1 MDTCRDEGQRG
12 DAVAIFGLVSHSED
26 RAKFEVKNEKLNT
39 TNDGCAGGV
48 MPSSR
53 TLSLM
58 LTVVIAAGSA
68 WAHDSGTPFAAW
80 MKSLV
85 QPLYPAS
92 SCCGPADQFY
102 VREYQPSKKEG
113 IAFVAI
119 VAGDHG
125 KSDFPVEIPSET
137 VIWNRVNPTG
147 RGVVFIEDHDWGRS
161 VVCFV
166 PGIGL

>member
-1 MDTCRDEGQRG
+1 MLSPR
-12 DAVAIFGLVSHSED
+12 
-26 RAKFEVKNEKLNT
+26 K
-39 TNDGCAGGV
+39 
-48 MPSSR
+48 
-53 TLSLM
+53 LSLIFAS
-58 LTVVIAAGSA
+58 VIAGQSA
-68 WAHDSGTPFAAW
+68 WAHDSGIAFGDW

-102 VREYQPSKKEG
+102 VREYQPSEKEG

-125 KSDFPVEIPSET
+125 KPDFSVEIPRET
-137 VIWNRVNPTG
+137 VIWDRVNPTG
-147 RGVVFIEDHDWGRS
+147 RGVVFIEEHYWGPS

>member
-1 MDTCRDEGQRG
+1 
-12 DAVAIFGLVSHSED
+12 
-26 RAKFEVKNEKLNT
+26 
-39 TNDGCAGGV
+39 
-48 MPSSR
+48 MPSPR
-53 TLSLM
+53 KLSLM
-58 LTVVIAAGSA
+58 LTVVIAGGSA

-102 VREYQPSKKEG
+102 VREYQPSEKEG

-125 KSDFPVEIPSET
+125 KPDFSVEIPRET
-137 VIWNRVNPTG
+137 VIWDRVNPTG
-147 RGVVFIEDHDWGRS
+147 RGVVFIEEHYWGRS

-166 PGIGL
+166 PGMGL